1 MSSASTSRF
10 GQEKGFVHARA
21 TSHAESNHV
30 QKRKRRNKDLE
41 IVFDVN
47 SHRDYVQ
54 GFRKRKQ
61 QRRKEAVKAL
71 EKLSKE
77 QKIEERAERRQ
88 AKREQYEKFLPP
100 DAKDS
105 KDEANGGDDVDEDG
119 DELEFDDGSKRQT
132 VKVTAIRTEEDDEFE
147 EQLERRKKALA
158 AKANA
163 AEDDGKGGIR
173 KKMTKKGLSVLN
185 NTKMKL
191 IGKHRFDGAKR
202 KKKVEDSAG
211 GGGGAKSGSG
221 PMKRKGAKR
230 KGRK

>member
-1 MSSASTSRF
+1 MGSASTSRF
-10 GQEKGFVHARA
+10 GQEKGYVHARA
-21 TSHAESNHV
+21 LHDAKHIE
-30 QKRKRRNKDLE
+30 KRKRRNKDLE

-88 AKREQYEKFLPP
+88 AKREQYEKFMQP
-100 DAKDS
+100 DVNESD
-105 KDEANGGDDVDEDG
+105 DEADDGNSEG
-119 DELEFDDGSKRQT
+119 DEREFDDGSKRQT
-132 VKVTAIRTEEDDEFE
+132 VRVMAIRTEEDEEEFE

-158 AKANA
+158 AKSNA
-163 AEDDGKGGIR
+163 IEGEEKGGIR
-173 KKMTKKGLSVLN
+173 KKMTKKSMSVLN
-185 NTKMKL
+185 NTKLKL
-191 IGKHRFDGAKR
+191 MGKHRFDGAKR
-202 KKKVEDSAG
+202 KKKNEESG
-211 GGGGAKSGSG
+211 GGGKGSTG
-221 PMKRKGAKR
+221 PMKRKGMKR